1 MLDKINDTLD
11 NTDKTFSL
19 TAALASPF
27 MMSVRSLC
35 ASAGLYPIAE
45 RMTVHDIDAKLAKS
59 RLSTEQKIQVKI
71 ALDRSGLI
79 AA

>member
-1 MLDKINDTLD
+1 MLDKINGALD

-19 TAALASPF
+19 TAALASPY

-35 ASAGLYPIAE
+35 ASAGLYPVD
-45 RMTVHDIDAKLAKS
+45 RMKLQAIDEKLSKS
-59 RLSTEQKIQVKI
+59 RLTTEQRIQVKV
-71 ALDRSGLI
+71 ALERSGLI